1 MLLRP
6 DLLEPPDRCSRQSAG
21 VLAEQ
26 RHQRLLEVAGGD
38 ALEVEDRDQHFE
50 ALRPPRV
57 GRQKRRRKVNAL
69 RTLANTVAHA
79 RTAHGHWTDAGHDLA
94 LGQIPVSHQPL
105 APVRGQLVGMGTEQA
120 HNLGLNS
127 LRQQRSVAAAQ
138 NIGQRVRKSSWLRKL
153 ENVSVGHGVS
163 LLQWRSGGSNTLT
176 IRRLI
181 PSCRH
186 QLSSIAQVVDP
197 APAVEDRVG
206 SITVYTLW
214 MDLMPLPKTYE

>member
-105 APVRGQLVGMGTEQA
+105 APVRGQLVGIGTEQA
-120 HNLGLNS
+120 QNLGLNS
-127 LRQQRSVAAAQ
+127 LRQQRSGAA
-138 NIGQRVRKSSWLRKL
+138 GKTSVSGSEKVPGC
-153 ENVSVGHGVS
+153 ENWKTLVSVTAYHS
-163 LLQWRSGGSNTLT
+163 FSGEVEARTPP
-176 IRRLI
+176 RYAA
-181 PSCRH
+181 
-186 QLSSIAQVVDP
+186 LSP
-197 APAVEDRVG
+197 HAVTNFR
-206 SITVYTLW
+206 
-214 MDLMPLPKTYE
+214 P